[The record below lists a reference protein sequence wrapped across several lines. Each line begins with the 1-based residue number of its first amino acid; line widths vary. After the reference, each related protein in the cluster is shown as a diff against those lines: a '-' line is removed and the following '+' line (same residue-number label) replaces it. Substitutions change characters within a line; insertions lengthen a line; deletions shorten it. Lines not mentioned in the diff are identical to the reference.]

1 MAKRRDIRIKV
12 MQILYRADLENLS
25 IMDALGEELSQNS
38 DIDGI
43 DDIKKMCEG
52 INYNL
57 TEIDDLI
64 TKNLHKYTISRL
76 NVVDREIIR
85 ISTYEM
91 MQGLDPK
98 IAINEALEITKDY
111 SDEGN
116 HKQVSFNNRVLN
128 DISNMIKK

>member
-57 TEIDDLI
+57 SEIDDLI

>member
-1 MAKRRDIRIKV
+1 MATRRELRIKV
-12 MQILYRADLENLS
+12 MQILYRADLENLN
-25 IMDALGEELSQNS
+25 IIDVLNDELFQMSE
-38 DIDGI
+38 DII
-43 DDIKKMCEG
+43 DVKKYCED

-57 TEIDDLI
+57 LEIDELI
-64 TKNLHKYTISRL
+64 KNNLHKYTMSRL

-85 ISTYEM
+85 IATYEM
-91 MQGLDPK
+91 MKGLDPK

-128 DISNMIKK
+128 DISKEIKK